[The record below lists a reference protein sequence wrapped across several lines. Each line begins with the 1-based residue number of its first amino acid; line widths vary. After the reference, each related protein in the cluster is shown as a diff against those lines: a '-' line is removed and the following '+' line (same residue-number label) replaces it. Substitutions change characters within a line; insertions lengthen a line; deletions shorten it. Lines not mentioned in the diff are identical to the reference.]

1 MSQLIAS
8 IKNIQSVESLNIVT
22 FVCNGESLKMMSLD
36 LSQNVQVGKR
46 VILGCKPTSVALA
59 KSSIHPQE
67 FSKMLSYTNQIKV
80 NVDSIEVGELLS
92 VVKVRFGDFILESII
107 TTEALEKMK
116 LQKNDELLALIK
128 ANELS
133 IQEVLND

>member
-59 KSSIHPQE
+59 KPSIHPQE
-67 FSKMLSYTNQIKV
+67 FSKMLSYANQIKV

>member
-22 FVCNGESLKMMSLD
+22 FICNGESLKMMSLD

-67 FSKMLSYTNQIKV
+67 FSKMLSYANQIKV